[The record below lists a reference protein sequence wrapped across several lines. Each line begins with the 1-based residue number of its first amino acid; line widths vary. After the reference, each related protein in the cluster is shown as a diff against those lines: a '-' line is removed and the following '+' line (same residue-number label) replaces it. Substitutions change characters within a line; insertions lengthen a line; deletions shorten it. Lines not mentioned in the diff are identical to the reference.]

1 MGKHY
6 KFLNKDFSDRYIS
19 MFRLLYDEME
29 KSGVRKEAHLK
40 WILRPEHLVDHYV
53 KKFPWIKTLPDFNYE
68 KETLVFF
75 RMNPTWENGN
85 HFHIHL
91 DPLEANANINIPI
104 YNCTSDVV
112 TTWVEPIGKQE
123 SIVEERAGNKVVKG
137 ETEVEFLTSNHKILE
152 EANLVGDRCCLFKG
166 DVWHKVDVLHKR
178 NETRVMSKIWSRG
191 LVWKEMLKKYEDFID
206 DSFSP
211 T

>member
-1 MGKHY
+1 MVENDNDLLQITFATDWKAQAELGGFYQALASGKY
-6 KFLNKDFSDRYIS
+6 L
-19 MFRLLYDEME
+19 E
-29 KSGVRKEAHLK
+29 KGL
-40 WILRPEHLVDHYV
+40 DV
-53 KKFPWIKTLPDFNYE
+53 KIIQ
-68 KETLVFF
+68 
-75 RMNPTWENGN
+75 G
-85 HFHIHL
+85 
-91 DPLEANANINIPI
+91 NANINIPI

-112 TTWVEPIGKQE
+112 TTWVEPIGKEE

-191 LVWKEMLKKYEDFID
+191 LVWEEMLEKYKDFID